1 MDYLNVTQD
10 HSFQRLAAF
19 IRAASAT
26 EWAQAHPESKF
37 GFYYA
42 NFVRLARQYH
52 PDLRGDLMTAFSGM
66 TSAAVEV
73 DVMLSHYVTTD
84 AVAWFVGLLDGN
96 RQAVKTT
103 LALLLAVASCEDT
116 TLTPVEAAERTGTSE
131 SGWRNRAAA
140 GLVPGARKVGKQWL
154 IPSAWL
160 KYGDV

>member
-1 MDYLNVTQD
+1 MDYLNVTRD
-10 HSFQRLAAF
+10 ENFQRIAAF
-19 IRAASAT
+19 IRTAKST
-26 EWAQAHPESKF
+26 EWAQSHPESKF
-37 GFYYA
+37 GFYYG

-52 PDLRGDLMTAFSGM
+52 PDLRGDLIEAYTGM
-66 TSAAVEV
+66 TSSANEV

-84 AVAWFVGLLDGN
+84 AVAWFIGLLDGN

-116 TLTPVEAAERTGTSE
+116 TLTPVECAAQTGTSE
-131 SGWRNRAAA
+131 SGWRNKAAA